1 MVHSLGVESEVGPCM
16 HEMLDVHSL
25 SKHWRKCLWG
35 RILHVMYI
43 PHAFRE
49 QSSVQSVF
57 AFELCAH
64 GLVTRRVGG
73 CMYLLCAYG
82 SCTPEL
88 FNCPL
93 GEKLLIESCQKMG
106 AGTVPAMDL
115 YAHLLAQA
123 YSN

>member
-1 MVHSLGVESEVGPCM
+1 MFILGVGIGGSGVGAEYSRSCTFHM
-16 HEMLDVHSL
+16 
-25 SKHWRKCLWG
+25 RC
-35 RILHVMYI
+35 
-43 PHAFRE
+43 E

-115 YAHLLAQA
+115 YAHLLAQD